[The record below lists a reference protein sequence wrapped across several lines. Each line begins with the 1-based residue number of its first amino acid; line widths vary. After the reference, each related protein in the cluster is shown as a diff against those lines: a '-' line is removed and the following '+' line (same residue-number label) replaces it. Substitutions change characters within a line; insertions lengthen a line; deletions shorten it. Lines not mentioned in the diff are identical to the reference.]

1 MICFGINC
9 SESRLFVGRYILNGN
24 GNLIEQIDK
33 DGLVTQ
39 YAYSPLDLVNNINY
53 NGGKQV
59 SYAYNK
65 VGELVQME
73 DWLGTATYEVDLL
86 RQLTKVTDHKNRVVE
101 YTLSLIHILCSGIS
115 CRAA

>member
-1 MICFGINC
+1 
-9 SESRLFVGRYILNGN
+9 VTV
-24 GNLIEQIDK
+24 DK

-73 DWLGTATYEVDLL
+73 D
-86 RQLTKVTDHKNRVVE
+86 
-101 YTLSLIHILCSGIS
+101 
-115 CRAA
+115 